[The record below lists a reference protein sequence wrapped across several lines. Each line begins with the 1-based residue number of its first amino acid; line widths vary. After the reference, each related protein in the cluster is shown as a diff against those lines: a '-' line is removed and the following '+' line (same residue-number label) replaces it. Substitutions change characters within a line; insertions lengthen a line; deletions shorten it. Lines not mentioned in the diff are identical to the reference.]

1 MSAFGIAPREQRYE
15 EKQNLDL
22 GTQPTLFSAAQARSR
37 NVDSRTLGIPVSA
50 TNVESPTDQTAGEIM
65 TVDEAAHFLR
75 VGRSQLY
82 DAIGRGDVP
91 HRRIGRS
98 IRLSRTELVRWFRR
112 AELRE

>member
-1 MSAFGIAPREQRYE
+1 MSYFRVAPREQRYE

-22 GTQPTLFSAAQARSR
+22 GTQPTHFSAAQRSR
-37 NVDSRTLGIPVSA
+37 NVDSRTLGIPMSA
-50 TNVESPTDQTAGEIM
+50 TNGENPSDQSAAEIM
-65 TVDEAAHFLR
+65 TVDEAALFLR

-112 AELRE
+112 AERRE